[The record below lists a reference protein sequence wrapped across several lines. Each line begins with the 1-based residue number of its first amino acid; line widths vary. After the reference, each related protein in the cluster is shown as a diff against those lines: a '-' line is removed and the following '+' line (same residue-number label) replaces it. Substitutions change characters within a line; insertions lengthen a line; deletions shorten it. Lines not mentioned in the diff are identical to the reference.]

1 MAELDRP
8 PAAGRDWNIFA
19 VGCLYIPIQFQESA
33 PPDPD
38 ASQIRN
44 RADTLFMCFALESR
58 ASRPTCRARPQR
70 PPAGRDRLDPV
81 RTCEG
86 CVRSDSSGQ
95 AANSGAGFGD
105 RTCCRWIRIYAGNRQ
120 RGRAAGKVVDK
131 DKPGPRRVGD
141 IVIVPVDMPSAV
153 HRPLRIGTSAQHAFN
168 GGKHGPRG
176 AATWGWGVRNDTPD
190 DWGLIEVHDVAPMLG
205 PPLGPARLE
214 RGDNAPARLG
224 SGRPEFRDD
233 CTKIRK
239 MQTGRCPWRHLAYL
253 TVKGET

>member
-19 VGCLYIPIQFQESA
+19 GGCLYIPIQFQESA

-58 ASRPTCRARPQR
+58 ASRPTCRARQQR

-95 AANSGAGFGD
+95 AAKFGG
-105 RTCCRWIRIYAGNRQ
+105 RIWRQ
-120 RGRAAGKVVDK
+120 NLLSMDQNLCGEPAAGTC
-131 DKPGPRRVGD
+131 GRQGRRQGQAWASSCREHRDRSRGHAVSRSS
-141 IVIVPVDMPSAV
+141 SASDRYV
-153 HRPLRIGTSAQHAFN
+153 R
-168 GGKHGPRG
+168 
-176 AATWGWGVRNDTPD
+176 ATRVQWRK
-190 DWGLIEVHDVAPMLG
+190 AR
-205 PPLGPARLE
+205 PARCGDVGLGRSE
-214 RGDNAPARLG
+214 RHAG
-224 SGRPEFRDD
+224 
-233 CTKIRK
+233 
-239 MQTGRCPWRHLAYL
+239 
-253 TVKGET
+253 